1 LIFKPRRDSV
11 KSDVTAISGYPVAEF
26 RLPEGRLL
34 MEFTGQ
40 TAIVTGVARGFGRAI
55 VRRLARGGVR
65 VVAADI
71 NVPGAQETAALAKQ
85 DGGEAMAVQ
94 VDVSSAASVEA
105 LVKTAL
111 ASYGNRVDILV
122 NNAGIWKLLP
132 TEETSE
138 EEWDRIV
145 NVNMKGTFLCCRAV
159 IPIMRKQGKGHIV
172 NIASV
177 AARNGGTMAGIHYV
191 ASKGGVLA
199 MTKKLGKELG
209 QYGIVV
215 NGINPGTSGTEMT
228 KDWPKGIMEG
238 IVKNTPLGR
247 LVEPEDIADVVAF
260 LASDAARFVHGET
273 VEVNGG
279 ILCD

>member
-1 LIFKPRRDSV
+1 
-11 KSDVTAISGYPVAEF
+11 
-26 RLPEGRLL
+26 
-34 MEFTGQ
+34 
-40 TAIVTGVARGFGRAI
+40 
-55 VRRLARGGVR
+55 LAKGGAR
-65 VVAADI
+65 VVAADV
-71 NVPGAQETAALAKQ
+71 NVPGAQETVALVKQ

-94 VDVSSAASVEA
+94 VDVSSAASVDA
-105 LVKTAL
+105 LVKAAL
-111 ASYGNRVDILV
+111 TSYGNRVDILV
-122 NNAGIWKLLP
+122 NNAGIWKLIP

-172 NIASV
+172 NIASI

-228 KDWPKGIMEG
+228 KDWPQSIMEG

-247 LVEPEDIADVVAF
+247 LVAPEDIADVVGF

>member
-1 LIFKPRRDSV
+1 
-11 KSDVTAISGYPVAEF
+11 
-26 RLPEGRLL
+26 
-34 MEFTGQ
+34 MEFQGQ

-55 VRRLARGGVR
+55 VRRLARGGAR
-65 VVAADI
+65 VVAADV
-71 NVPGAQETAALAKQ
+71 NLPGAEETAALVAQ
-85 DGGEAMAVQ
+85 DGGEATAVQ
-94 VDVSSAASVEA
+94 VDVASSKSVEA
-105 LVKTAL
+105 LVEKCL
-111 ASYGNRVDILV
+111 SLYGGRVDILV
-122 NNAGIWKLLP
+122 NNAGIWRLVP
-132 TEETSE
+132 TEETTE

-172 NIASV
+172 NIASI

-199 MTKKLGKELG
+199 ITKKLGKELG

-215 NGINPGTSGTEMT
+215 NGLNPGTSGTEMT
-228 KDWPKGIMEG
+228 RDWPASIMEN

-247 LVEPEDIADVVAF
+247 LVAPEDIADVVAF

>member
-1 LIFKPRRDSV
+1 
-11 KSDVTAISGYPVAEF
+11 
-26 RLPEGRLL
+26 
-34 MEFTGQ
+34 MEFAGQ

-55 VRRLARGGVR
+55 VRRLARGGAR

-71 NVPGAQETAALAKQ
+71 NLPGAEETVALTKK
-85 DGGEAMAVQ
+85 DGGEATAVK
-94 VDVSSAASVEA
+94 VDVASAVSVDALLKEA
-105 LVKTAL
+105 LAR
-111 ASYGNRVDILV
+111 YGNRVDVLV
-122 NNAGIWKLLP
+122 NNAGIWKLVP

-159 IPIMRKQGKGHIV
+159 IPVMRKQGRGHIV
-172 NIASV
+172 NIASI

-199 MTKKLGKELG
+199 MTKKLAKELG

-215 NGINPGTSGTEMT
+215 NGLNPGTSGTEMT
-228 KDWPKGIMEG
+228 RDWPASVMEG
-238 IVKNTPLGR
+238 IAKNTPLGR
-247 LVEPEDIADVVAF
+247 LVEPEDIADVAAF

>member
-1 LIFKPRRDSV
+1 
-11 KSDVTAISGYPVAEF
+11 
-26 RLPEGRLL
+26 
-34 MEFTGQ
+34 MEFAGQ

-55 VRRLARGGVR
+55 VRRLARGGAR

-71 NVPGAQETAALAKQ
+71 NLPGAQETVALTKQ
-85 DGGEAMAVQ
+85 DGGEATAYQM
-94 VDVSSAASVEA
+94 DVSSATSVEG
-105 LVKTAL
+105 LVRTAM
-111 ASYGNRVDILV
+111 STYGNRVDILV
-122 NNAGIWKLLP
+122 NNAGIWKLIP
-132 TEETSE
+132 TEETGE

-145 NVNMKGTFLCCRAV
+145 NVNMKGTFLCSRAV

-172 NIASV
+172 NIASI

-228 KDWPKGIMEG
+228 KDWPRSIIDG

-273 VEVNGG
+273 IEVNGG

>member
-1 LIFKPRRDSV
+1 
-11 KSDVTAISGYPVAEF
+11 
-26 RLPEGRLL
+26 
-34 MEFTGQ
+34 MEFAGQ

-55 VRRLARGGVR
+55 VRRLARGGAR

-71 NVPGAQETAALAKQ
+71 NLPGAEETVGLVRQE
-85 DGGEAMAVQ
+85 GGEALAQ
-94 VDVSSAASVEA
+94 HVDVSSAGSVEA
-105 LVKTAL
+105 MVQTAL
-111 ASYGNRVDILV
+111 SRYGGRVDILV
-122 NNAGIWKLLP
+122 NNAGIWKLTP
-132 TEETSE
+132 VDETSE

-145 NVNMKGTFLCCRAV
+145 DVNMKGTFLCCRAV
-159 IPIMRKQGKGHIV
+159 IPLMKQQGRGHIV
-172 NIASV
+172 NIASI

-209 QYGIVV
+209 QFGIVV
-215 NGINPGTSGTEMT
+215 NGINPGTSQTEMT
-228 KDWPKGIMEG
+228 ASWPRTLLEG
-238 IVKNTPLGR
+238 IIKNTPLAR

-273 VEVNGG
+273 IEVNGG

>member
-1 LIFKPRRDSV
+1 
-11 KSDVTAISGYPVAEF
+11 
-26 RLPEGRLL
+26 
-34 MEFTGQ
+34 MEFAGQ
-40 TAIVTGVARGFGRAI
+40 TAIVTGTARGFGRAI
-55 VRRLARGGVR
+55 VRRLARGGAR

-71 NVPGAQETAALAKQ
+71 NLPGCQETAALAKQ

-94 VDVSSAASVEA
+94 VDVSSAASVDA
-105 LVKTAL
+105 LVKTTL
-111 ASYGNRVDILV
+111 AAYGNRVDILV
-122 NNAGIWKLLP
+122 NNAGIWKLIS

-172 NIASV
+172 NIASI

-228 KDWPKGIMEG
+228 KDWPQSIMEG

-247 LVEPEDIADVVAF
+247 LVAPEDIADVVAF

>member
-1 LIFKPRRDSV
+1 
-11 KSDVTAISGYPVAEF
+11 
-26 RLPEGRLL
+26 
-34 MEFTGQ
+34 MEFAGQ

-55 VRRLARGGVR
+55 VRRLAKGGAR
-65 VVAADI
+65 VIAADV
-71 NVPGAQETAALAKQ
+71 NVPGAQETVALVKQ

-94 VDVSSAASVEA
+94 VDVSSAASVDA

-111 ASYGNRVDILV
+111 TSYGNRVDILV
-122 NNAGIWKLLP
+122 NNAGIWKLIP

-172 NIASV
+172 NIASI

-228 KDWPKGIMEG
+228 KDWPQSIMEG

-247 LVEPEDIADVVAF
+247 LVAPEDIADVVGF